1 MDSAYRHLLERLF
14 ALRGR
19 GVDFDLARPRRVAR
33 ALGHPQD
40 AFRAIHVAGTNGKG
54 STAAL
59 IESALRAAGVRTG
72 LYTSPHLVRFTE
84 RIAVAGREIARADIV
99 RAVDEVERAA
109 AGEPLTFFEIATLA
123 AFQHF
128 REQSV
133 EVAVVEVG
141 LGGRLDATNLLPAP
155 LACVLCSLALDHQS
169 YLGGD
174 LKSIAAEKA
183 GIIKPGC
190 PVVAALPEDPAAAQV
205 ITERAAAVGAPLR
218 FLGRDFDAR
227 DVPPLAL
234 AGAHQRHN
242 GALAKAALEAAGLGV
257 SPDALARGFREV
269 RWPGRLERLGDVLL
283 DCAHNPDAAAALAL
297 TLVEPPSLVFGALA
311 DKDAAGMLAAL
322 APKAAR
328 IWLTAPPSPRAAD
341 PAALAAL
348 WPGARVE
355 PDPAAALAAARAR
368 GGTVLVTGSTYLVG
382 AVRALL
388 TDEPAD
394 PIMVADP
401 LRPVIR

>member
-1 MDSAYRHLLERLF
+1 
-14 ALRGR
+14 
-19 GVDFDLARPRRVAR
+19 
-33 ALGHPQD
+33 
-40 AFRAIHVAGTNGKG
+40 
-54 STAAL
+54 
-59 IESALRAAGVRTG
+59 
-72 LYTSPHLVRFTE
+72 
-84 RIAVAGREIARADIV
+84 
-99 RAVDEVERAA
+99 
-109 AGEPLTFFEIATLA
+109 
-123 AFQHF
+123 
-128 REQSV
+128 
-133 EVAVVEVG
+133 
-141 LGGRLDATNLLPAP
+141 
-155 LACVLCSLALDHQS
+155 
-169 YLGGD
+169 
-174 LKSIAAEKA
+174 
-183 GIIKPGC
+183 
-190 PVVAALPEDPAAAQV
+190 
-205 ITERAAAVGAPLR
+205 
-218 FLGRDFDAR
+218 
-227 DVPPLAL
+227 VPPLAL

-297 TLVEPPSLVFGALA
+297 TLAEPPSLVFGALA